1 MKNPESGK
9 TNYSLAIYT
18 WLAAAE
24 ALNSLPTDGFGSF
37 DDLLDADRIAA
48 AYKQIADALETLE
61 EVGVPFA
68 AIEKRMAGMP
78 LQAKVCRQQ
87 EPQSHMERQAL

>member
-9 TNYSLAIYT
+9 TNYSLAIHT
-18 WLAAAE
+18 LLAAAE
-24 ALNSLPTDGFGSF
+24 ELNSLPTDGFGSF

-48 AYKQIADALETLE
+48 AYRHIADALETLE

-78 LQAKVCRQQ
+78 QQPKDCRQQ
-87 EPQSHMERQAL
+87 EAQSHMERHAL